1 MKIFSPEASGA
12 ATRFFIG
19 YWIITGVDFY
29 PAPFLLYLIPG
40 PSPQVEKGNKNTL
53 LLFYLYLFI
62 VNKILNTNCT
72 ATNPNRTSSINW
84 FLSVK
89 INS

>member
-29 PAPFLLYLIPG
+29 PAPFLPH
-40 PSPQVEKGNKNTL
+40 PWPFS
-53 LLFYLYLFI
+53 
-62 VNKILNTNCT
+62 
-72 ATNPNRTSSINW
+72 TSGEG
-84 FLSVK
+84 K
-89 INS
+89 